1 MNRLLDM
8 LRNEPALVRGFVVA
22 VAGLV
27 VAYGLAEAERVDLWV
42 TAILA
47 LLPIISGL
55 LTRPAV
61 TPNRQVAVRMDE
73 RDGAVTGEALPP
85 EGQPVDVDTPTGG
98 ATSAGWSTALPNDKE
113 S

>member
-8 LRNEPALVRGFVVA
+8 LRNEPAVVRGFITA
-22 VAGLV
+22 VAGLI

-55 LTRPAV
+55 ATRPAV

-85 EGQPVDVDTPTGG
+85 EGQPVDVDAPGG
-98 ATSAGWSTALPNDKE
+98 ATSVGWTPALPNDKE

>member
-1 MNRLLDM
+1 MSRLLDM
-8 LRNEPALVRGFVVA
+8 LRNEPAMVRGFITA

-55 LTRPAV
+55 ATRPAV
-61 TPNRQVAVRMDE
+61 TPNRQVAVRMDDE
-73 RDGAVTGEALPP
+73 FGAVTGDALPP
-85 EGQPVDVDTPTGG
+85 EGQPVDVDAPAGG
-98 ATSAGWSTALPNDKE
+98 ATSAGWRQD
-113 S
+113 